1 MRTLVQVREQVD
13 KNLIKLRS
21 THFYLYE
28 KRGSD
33 MNGNGITRERLWEES
48 DYCSW
53 SEDDYEV
60 NIAKWF
66 QTDELRNLPYGEYD
80 VLIYFPRHTLPGVSD
95 SASSTKLITL
105 KYNPVAM

>member
-1 MRTLVQVREQVD
+1 
-13 KNLIKLRS
+13 
-21 THFYLYE
+21 
-28 KRGSD
+28 
-33 MNGNGITRERLWEES
+33 ERLWEES

-80 VLIYFPRHTLPGVSD
+80 VLIYFPRHSQPGVSD
-95 SASSTKLITL
+95 LASSSKLITL
-105 KYNPVAM
+105 DYNPVAV